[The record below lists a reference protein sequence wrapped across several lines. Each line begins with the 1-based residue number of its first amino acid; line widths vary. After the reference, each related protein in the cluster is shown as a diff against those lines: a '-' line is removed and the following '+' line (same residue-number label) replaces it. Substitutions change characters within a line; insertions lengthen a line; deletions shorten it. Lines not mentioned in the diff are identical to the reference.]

1 MRITSTLPTRDNQMM
16 RIYIDENYAF
26 SVPKEDYIRLG
37 LYEKEEKTQDEIER
51 IRQEVVLRAAREKA
65 TGYLMYRD
73 RSEGEVIEKLINAG
87 FDKDIAQEAASA
99 LKTLGYI
106 DDNRYARKYITDRL
120 KNKAMSRKAIRFELE
135 RKGISSQIIEEA
147 LSETE
152 VNEDEIALRTAK
164 KKFGKYDVKDE
175 KVRQKIMR
183 YLCHKGFSV
192 ETGWKVIRILSGK

>member
-37 LYEKEEKTQDEIER
+37 LYEKEEITQDEIER

-99 LKTLGYI
+99 LKALGYI

-135 RKGISSQIIEEA
+135 RKDISLQIIEEA

>member
-37 LYEKEEKTQDEIER
+37 LYEKEEITQDEIER

-99 LKTLGYI
+99 LKALGYI

>member
-99 LKTLGYI
+99 LKILGYI

>member
-37 LYEKEEKTQDEIER
+37 LYEKEEITQDEIER

-99 LKTLGYI
+99 LKALGYI

-135 RKGISSQIIEEA
+135 RKDISLQIIEEA

-192 ETGWKVIRILSGK
+192 ETGWKVIRVLSGK

>member
-99 LKTLGYI
+99 LKILGYI

-135 RKGISSQIIEEA
+135 RKGISLQIIEEA

>member
-37 LYEKEEKTQDEIER
+37 LYEKEEITQDEIER

-99 LKTLGYI
+99 LKILGYI

>member
-37 LYEKEEKTQDEIER
+37 LYEKEEITQDEIER

-99 LKTLGYI
+99 LKILGYI

-135 RKGISSQIIEEA
+135 RKDISLQIIEEA

>member
-1 MRITSTLPTRDNQMM
+1 MM

-37 LYEKEEKTQDEIER
+37 LYEKEEITQDEIER

-99 LKTLGYI
+99 LKILGYI

>member
-37 LYEKEEKTQDEIER
+37 LYEKEEITQDEIER

-99 LKTLGYI
+99 LKALGYI
-106 DDNRYARKYITDRL
+106 DDTRYARKYITDRL

-135 RKGISSQIIEEA
+135 RKDISLQIIEEA